1 MERGTRRAL
10 LVGCIVASLVLT
22 WGPSK
27 RVQAA
32 RLRTGQRAACIFD
45 HMMLRSPTTRCR
57 PRAKAYPST
66 VKGRVQRS
74 IYDSSLTFGIPFAV
88 LLNIAKCESSLNPR
102 AVHGEHYGLFQFVP
116 ATFHQAASRL
126 QASTGVAVKSYW
138 NPLDSAYVAGFMFVT
153 GDSKRW
159 SCEPPLG

>member
-1 MERGTRRAL
+1 VL
-10 LVGCIVASLVLT
+10 LVGCIVASLALT
-22 WGPSK
+22 WGPS
-27 RVQAA
+27 RRAQAA
-32 RLRTGQRAACIFD
+32 RARSGQRAACIFD
-45 HMMLRSPTTRCR
+45 HMMLRSPTTKCR
-57 PRAKAYPST
+57 PHARAYPST

-74 IYDSSLTFGIPFAV
+74 IYDSALTFGIPFSV

-116 ATFHQAASRL
+116 ATFREAASRL
-126 QASTGVAVKSYW
+126 RANTGVTVKSFW

-153 GDSKRW
+153 GDSRRW